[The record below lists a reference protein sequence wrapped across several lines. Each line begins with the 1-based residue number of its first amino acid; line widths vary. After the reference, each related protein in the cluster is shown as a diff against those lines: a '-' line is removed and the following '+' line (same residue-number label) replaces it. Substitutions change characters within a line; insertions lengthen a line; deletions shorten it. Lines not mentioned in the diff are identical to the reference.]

1 VLSGVEYSIYFSAS
15 AAGLQTVNVLKAPTT
30 LVGAIFSGQYLGIV
44 IDSVR
49 TAYIPNISANSAG
62 VNTDTPMIPVVQTFA
77 GLQINIVFQSAGQ
90 VGILYFG
97 TPSRDAVPLSAYSGV
112 IVNISGTNSG
122 TSAANVTTSGVAQFP
137 QGNILLTGLS
147 YFSLDGNSS
156 YDTWSFTTAGGLL
169 VQGFSVGNIGA
180 GGRFSVLPLN
190 NIFTAQ
196 SLTINVTM
204 YNVKASSTHSAVVVV
219 YYQL

>member
-1 VLSGVEYSIYFSAS
+1 MVSLTGVEYSIYFSAPS
-15 AAGLQTVNVLKAPTT
+15 AGLQTVNVLKAPTT

-44 IDSVR
+44 IDPVR
-49 TAYIPNISANSAG
+49 TAYIPNISYNG
-62 VNTDTPMIPVVQTFA
+62 GDTPMIPVVQTFA
-77 GLQINIVFQSAGQ
+77 GLQINVVFQYAGQ

-97 TPSRDAVPLSAYSGV
+97 TPTRDAVPLSAYSGV
-112 IVNISGTNSG
+112 VINISGSNSG
-122 TSAANVTTSGVAQFP
+122 TAAVNVTTSGTAQLP
-137 QGNILLTGLS
+137 QGNILLTGLA

-156 YDTWSFTTAGGLL
+156 YDIWSFNTAGGLL
-169 VQGFSVGNIGA
+169 VQGFGVGGIGA
-180 GGRFSVLPLN
+180 GGRFNVLPLN

-204 YNVKASSTHSAVVVV
+204 YNVKASSTHSVVVIV